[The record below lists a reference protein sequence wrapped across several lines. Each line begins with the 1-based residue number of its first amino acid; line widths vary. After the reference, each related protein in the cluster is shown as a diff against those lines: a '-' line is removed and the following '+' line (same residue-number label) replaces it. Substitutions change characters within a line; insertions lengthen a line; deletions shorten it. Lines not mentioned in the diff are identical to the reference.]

1 MAFNVSTLD
10 NFNNETAGALFVK
23 SIMEGSTIE
32 YATVKE
38 GIKYKEP
45 INLFEVDLQIV
56 DGRGCVTA
64 LAGTASLSQR
74 DIEVCQR
81 SSMDGICLRDLDTK
95 YLGVMQPAGSYN
107 ESFTLVQEYTDQIVR
122 GFQKS
127 NDQFIWGATTGA
139 GDCVNGLKTIIS
151 GSTSGV
157 VVPNSITG
165 SAPTSTDIGDVVDT
179 MLENLSADV
188 QDREDLTVFMSIT
201 NFRKYIVWLRNEN
214 NYHYDPAAVENR
226 TNFMAM
232 RHPFTPNVTIVGTI
246 GLQGSNRLV
255 MGPAKHIVVGTDLL
269 SDVSNFEL
277 WYDINSDQLKHRV
290 VSKLGV
296 NIAYPEFWVS
306 NDQA

>member
-1 MAFNVSTLD
+1 MAFDVSTLA
-10 NFNNETAGALFVK
+10 NFNNETAGELFVK
-23 SIMEGSTIE
+23 AIMEGSTIE
-32 YATVKE
+32 YVTVKE

-45 INLFEVDLQIV
+45 INLFEVDLDIV
-56 DGRGCVTA
+56 DGRGCVTS
-64 LAGTASLSQR
+64 LAGTASYAQR

-81 SSMDGICLRDLDTK
+81 SSHDGLCLRDLDTK
-95 YLGVMQPAGSYN
+95 YLGVMQPGGSYN
-107 ESFTLVQEYTDQIVR
+107 ESFTLVQEYSDQIVK
-122 GFQKS
+122 GFQKA

-157 VVPNSITG
+157 VVPVSITG
-165 SAPTSTDIGDVVDT
+165 SAPSSTNIGDQIDV

-201 NFRKYIVWLRNEN
+201 NFRKYITWLRNEN

-226 TNFMAM
+226 SNFMAM

-269 SDVSNFEL
+269 SDVSNFQL
-277 WYDINSDQLKHRV
+277 WYDINDDKLKHRV
-290 VSKLGV
+290 VTKMGM

>member
-1 MAFNVSTLD
+1 MAFDVSTLA
-10 NFNNETAGALFVK
+10 NFNNETAGELFVK
-23 SIMEGSTIE
+23 AIMEGSTIE
-32 YATVKE
+32 YVTVKE

-45 INLFEVDLQIV
+45 INLFEVDLDIV
-56 DGRGCVTA
+56 DGRGCVTST
-64 LAGTASLSQR
+64 AGTASFAQR

-81 SSMDGICLRDLDTK
+81 SSHDGLCLRDLDTK
-95 YLGVMQPAGSYN
+95 YLGVMQPGGSYN
-107 ESFTLVQEYTDQIVR
+107 ESFTLVQEYSDQIVK
-122 GFQKS
+122 GFQKA

-157 VVPNSITG
+157 VVPVSITG
-165 SAPTSTDIGDVVDT
+165 SAPTSTNIGDNVDV

-201 NFRKYIVWLRNEN
+201 NFRKYITWLRNEN

-226 TNFMAM
+226 SNFMAM

-255 MGPAKHIVVGTDLL
+255 LGPAKHIVVGTDLL
-269 SDVSNFEL
+269 SDVSNFQL
-277 WYDINSDQLKHRV
+277 WYDINDDKLKHRV
-290 VSKLGV
+290 VTKMGM

>member
-1 MAFNVSTLD
+1 MAFDISTLD
-10 NFNNETAGALFVK
+10 AFNNETAGELFVK
-23 SIMEGSTIE
+23 AIMEGSTIE
-32 YATVKE
+32 YVTVKE

-45 INLFEVDLQIV
+45 INLFEVDLDIV

-64 LAGTASLSQR
+64 TAGTASLTQR

-81 SSMDGICLRDLDTK
+81 SSHDGLCLRDLDTK
-95 YLGVMQPAGSYN
+95 YLGVMQPGGSYN
-107 ESFTLVQEYTDQIVR
+107 ESFTLVQEYSDQIVK
-122 GFQKS
+122 GFQKA

-157 VVPNSITG
+157 VVPSSITG
-165 SAPTSTDIGDVVDT
+165 SAPSSTNIGDNVDV

-201 NFRKYIVWLRNEN
+201 NFRKYITWLRNEN

-226 TNFMAM
+226 SNFMAM

-246 GLQGSNRLV
+246 GLQGSNRMVL
-255 MGPAKHIVVGTDLL
+255 GPAKHIVVGTDLL
-269 SDVSNFEL
+269 SDVSNFQL
-277 WYDINSDQLKHRV
+277 WYDINDDKLKHRV
-290 VSKLGV
+290 VTKMGM

-306 NDQA
+306 NDQ

>member
-1 MAFNVSTLD
+1 MAFDVSTLAA
-10 NFNNETAGALFVK
+10 FNNETAGELFVK
-23 SIMEGSTIE
+23 AIMEGSTIE

-45 INLFEVDLQIV
+45 INLFEVDLNIV

-64 LAGTASLSQR
+64 MAGTASFAQR

-81 SSMDGICLRDLDTK
+81 SSHDGLCLRDLDTK

-107 ESFTLVQEYTDQIVR
+107 ESFTLVQEYADQIVK

-127 NDQFIWGATTGA
+127 NDQFIWGATTAA
-139 GDCVNGLKTIIS
+139 GDCVDGLKTIIS
-151 GSTSGV
+151 GSTTGV
-157 VVPNSITG
+157 VVTG
-165 SAPTSTDIGDVVDT
+165 STAPTSANIGDLVDQ
-179 MLENLSADV
+179 MLFSLNADV
-188 QDREDLTVFMSIT
+188 QDREDLTVFCSIT
-201 NFRKYIVWLRNEN
+201 NFRKYVAWLRTQN
-214 NYHYDPAAVENR
+214 NYHFDPASVENR
-226 TNFMAM
+226 VNFMAM

-246 GLQGSNRLV
+246 GLQGSNRMV

-269 SDVSNFEL
+269 SDVSNFQL
-277 WYDINSDQLKHRV
+277 WYDINDDKLKHRV

-306 NDQA
+306 NDLA

>member
-1 MAFNVSTLD
+1 MAFDVSTLA
-10 NFNNETAGALFVK
+10 NFNNETAGELFVK
-23 SIMEGSTIE
+23 AIMEGSTIE
-32 YATVKE
+32 YVTVKE

-45 INLFEVDLQIV
+45 INLFEVDLDIV
-56 DGRGCVTA
+56 DGRGCVTST
-64 LAGTASLSQR
+64 AGTASFAQR

-81 SSMDGICLRDLDTK
+81 SSHDGLCLRDLDTK
-95 YLGVMQPAGSYN
+95 YLGVMQPGGSYN
-107 ESFTLVQEYTDQIVR
+107 ESFTLVQEYSDQIVK
-122 GFQKS
+122 GFQKA

-157 VVPNSITG
+157 VVPVSITG
-165 SAPTSTDIGDVVDT
+165 SAPTSTNIGDNVDV

-214 NYHYDPAAVENR
+214 NYHFDPAAVENR
-226 TNFMAM
+226 SNFMAM

-269 SDVSNFEL
+269 SDVSNFQL
-277 WYDINSDQLKHRV
+277 WYDINDDKLKHRV
-290 VSKLGV
+290 VTKMGM

>member
-1 MAFNVSTLD
+1 MAFDISTLD
-10 NFNNETAGALFVK
+10 AFNNETAGELFVK
-23 SIMEGSTIE
+23 AIMEGSTIE
-32 YATVKE
+32 YVTVKE

-45 INLFEVDLQIV
+45 INLFEVDLDIV

-64 LAGTASLSQR
+64 TAGTASLTQR

-81 SSMDGICLRDLDTK
+81 SSHDGLCLRDLDTK
-95 YLGVMQPAGSYN
+95 YLGVMQPGGSYN
-107 ESFTLVQEYTDQIVR
+107 ESFTLVQEYSDQIVK
-122 GFQKS
+122 GFQRA

-157 VVPNSITG
+157 VVPSSITG
-165 SAPTSTDIGDVVDT
+165 SAPSSTNIGDNVDV

-201 NFRKYIVWLRNEN
+201 NFRKYITWLRNEN

-226 TNFMAM
+226 SNFMAM
-232 RHPFTPNVTIVGTI
+232 RHPFNTNVTIFGTI
-246 GLQGSNRLV
+246 GLKGSNRMV
-255 MGPAKHIVVGTDLL
+255 HGPAKHNVVGTDLL
-269 SDVSNFEL
+269 SDVSNFQL
-277 WYDINSDQLKHRV
+277 WYDINDDKLKHRV
-290 VSKLGV
+290 VTKMGM

-306 NDQA
+306 NDQ

>member
-1 MAFNVSTLD
+1 MAFDVSTLAA
-10 NFNNETAGALFVK
+10 FNNETAGELFVK
-23 SIMEGSTIE
+23 AIMEGSTIE

-45 INLFEVDLQIV
+45 INLFEVDLNIV

-64 LAGTASLSQR
+64 MAGTASFAQR

-81 SSMDGICLRDLDTK
+81 SSHDGLCLRDLDTK

-107 ESFTLVQEYTDQIVR
+107 ESFTLVQEYADQIVK
-122 GFQKS
+122 GFQKA

-139 GDCVNGLKTIIS
+139 GDCVDGLKTIIS

-157 VVPNSITG
+157 QVTG
-165 SAPTSTDIGDVVDT
+165 SYAPTSGNIGTVVDQ
-179 MLENLSADV
+179 MLEKLDADV
-188 QDREDLTVFMSIT
+188 QDREDLTAFMSIT
-201 NFRKYIVWLRNEN
+201 NFRKYVTWLRTQN
-214 NYHYDPAAVENR
+214 NYHFDPAAVENR
-226 TNFMAM
+226 VNFMAM
-232 RHPFTPNVTIVGTI
+232 KHPFTPNVTVVGTI
-246 GLQGSNRLV
+246 GLHGSDRIV

-269 SDVSNFEL
+269 SDVSNFQL
-277 WYDINSDQLKHRV
+277 WYDINDDKLKHRV

-296 NIAYPEFWVS
+296 NIAYPSFWVS